1 MRREEKQLITGLS
14 AAIILVAVLLVYCLI
29 VENRSSAG
37 EQSAVVY
44 EDQEQEEDKEIAQND
59 SSDEK
64 KDSETSEESAVADS
78 SEDADDDKT
87 PAQIM
92 DADDGYIFPD
102 VGSAYLDEEDIK
114 ALTTEE
120 IQYAINEVYARHGL
134 KFTKQSNK
142 ERFEKKKWYT
152 GTVDDQDDIK
162 LNQYENKN
170 VDLMADILEQKGAR

>member
-1 MRREEKQLITGLS
+1 MSEERGKTADNRVICRNHISRGFVGLLSDCGKSFIRRRAE
-14 AAIILVAVLLVYCLI
+14 
-29 VENRSSAG
+29 
-37 EQSAVVY
+37 Y

-64 KDSETSEESAVADS
+64 KDSETSEESSVADS

-162 LNQYENKN
+162 LNQYEKKN